1 MVNGRAHHLAQV
13 NIGLLK
19 APIDD
24 PLIGDFV
31 AQLDEIN
38 ALADASPGFIW
49 RLKDES
55 GNATSIPA
63 FDDPRMIINMSVWES
78 FESLRDYTYR
88 SNHTRVLA
96 RRREWFE
103 KPDRPH
109 FALWWIAAGGVPT
122 VDEAKQRLAWLAER
136 GLTSDAFTFRTHF
149 PAPVVVRESV
159 S

>member
-1 MVNGRAHHLAQV
+1 MVSRPGHHLAQV

-38 ALADASPGFIW
+38 ALAEASPGYVW

-55 GNATSIPA
+55 GNATAIPA
-63 FDDPRMIINMSVWES
+63 FDEPRMIINMSVWDS

-88 SNHTRVLA
+88 SNHTRVLT

-103 KPDRPH
+103 KLDRPH
-109 FALWWIAAGGVPT
+109 FALWWIVAGSLPT
-122 VDEAKQRLAWLAER
+122 VDEAKRRLALLAEH
-136 GLTSDAFTFRTHF
+136 GPTPDAFTFRNHF
-149 PAPVVVRESV
+149 PAPVMARAGAS
-159 S
+159 